1 MALSDTK
8 IRTARPLDKPYKLT
22 DERGLALLVN
32 PNGSKLWRFRYRF
45 GGKEKMLGLGAY
57 PDVSLRDARERR
69 DEARKLLAQGI
80 DPSQARRED
89 KEAAHNTFEAIAR
102 EWWERNRS
110 KWTPDYGLLI
120 WRRIET
126 DVLPVIGQR
135 PVADITPP
143 EVLALLRRIESRGA
157 VETAHRVKQYIGQV
171 ARYAVATGRATMDPT
186 AALAGALMT
195 PPVRH
200 FPAPTDP
207 KTVGEI
213 LRMLDAAKGT
223 FPVVTAVR
231 LMPYVFVRPGELRT
245 MRWSDVDFER
255 AEWRY
260 TASKTGVEHLVPL
273 SRQALALLRD
283 LHAVTGRGE
292 WAFPNE
298 RSRDRPMSD
307 MAVNAL
313 LRRLGID
320 TKTELTGHGWR
331 AVARTLLAERLGF
344 APEVIEHQLA
354 HSVPDPLGR
363 AYNRTKYRDERRC
376 MMQAWADY
384 LDGLRE
390 GR

>member
-363 AYNRTKYRDERRC
+363 AYNRTKYLDERRC